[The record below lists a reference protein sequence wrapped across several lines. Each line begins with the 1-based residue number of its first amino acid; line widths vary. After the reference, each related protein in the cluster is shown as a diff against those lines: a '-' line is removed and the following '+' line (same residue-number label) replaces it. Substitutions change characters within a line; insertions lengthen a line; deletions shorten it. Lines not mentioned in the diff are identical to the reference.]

1 MAMAIER
8 YLKDFGK
15 PESFVVADEIGMLPS
30 PAAQPA
36 EPVAPQPPPLP
47 VAAPVD
53 LEAERAEALERGRL
67 EGQRTAE
74 ERLNEAFEEE
84 RGRHRDEINE
94 LRTRYEQDFTTVLAT
109 RYDALCDELVE
120 AVGAQVTRILAPV
133 FEQSLNEQM
142 VAALADA
149 IRQTMKDRS
158 ATIMTVTGPASIFD
172 NLKSALGEDAAQLE
186 FVESDEF
193 DLTVRIDDAVLC
205 TRLSEWAERLREVL
219 P

>member
-1 MAMAIER
+1 MALAIER

-15 PESFVVADEIGMLPS
+15 PETFVVSDDIGLLSGPSELP
-30 PAAQPA
+30 PIEA
-36 EPVAPQPPPLP
+36 VAPEPSLP

-53 LEAERAEALERGRL
+53 LEAEVAEAMERGRA
-67 EGQRTAE
+67 EGAE
-74 ERLNEAFEEE
+74 AAEARLTEAFEEE

-94 LRTRYEQDFTTVLAT
+94 LRTRYEQDFSTVVAS

-120 AVGAQVTRILAPV
+120 TVGAQVTRILAPV
-133 FEQSLNEQM
+133 FEQSLSEQM
-142 VAALADA
+142 VTSLAEA

-158 ATIMTVTGPASIFD
+158 ATVMTITGPASVFD
-172 NLKSALGEDAAQLE
+172 NLKNALGDDAAQLE
-186 FVESDEF
+186 FIESDEF

-205 TRLSEWAERLREVL
+205 TRLSEWAGRLREVL